1 MLDTPEVALGRAV
14 STEPLQ
20 ERCAV
25 RMLAF
30 LLKLPIL
37 TSQVQVLSAETPETL
52 FR

>member
-1 MLDTPEVALGRAV
+1 MLDTPEAVHGRAA
-14 STEPLQ
+14 TARFQ
-20 ERCAV
+20 ERRAV